1 MRDVVF
7 GIAILAAA
15 ALPRAAEAQTSQPAL
30 ARVHVMTGPGTLPRN
45 PKNRLEFLRYA
56 TTGEKPLSARE
67 LVERIPEIAQFARVT
82 ADDGPPIP
90 FDQPQQLKDLSLK
103 MSALLADPDLAGI
116 VFAHGTNTIEETAY
130 FLNLTVKSEKPIVI
144 VGAQRPFST
153 LSSDAALNLLNAIR
167 VAADPG
173 SRGKGT
179 LVVLNDTVQAARDVT
194 KSNTYRVETFQ
205 SREVGILG
213 YADPD
218 LAGIVFAHGTNTIE
232 ETAYFLNLTVK
243 SEKPIVI
250 VGAQRPFSTLSS
262 DAALNRLNAIRVA
275 ADPGSRGKGT
285 LVVLN
290 DTVQAARDVTKSNT
304 YRVET
309 FQSREVGILGYADP
323 DRVVYYRAPVRKH
336 TIQSEFDI
344 AQISSFPKVSI
355 LYSYSGDDG
364 DLARA
369 AVAAGAKGL
378 VIAGTGA
385 GHTNNARKILK
396 ELHESTGVIVVRSAR
411 VGAGRVVREDN
422 WQEPG
427 FVAADNLNPQKAR
440 ILLQLGLT
448 KTSKPDE
455 IQRMFD
461 EY

>member
-1 MRDVVF
+1 MIFSENRFTLFGIMPWRKPTAVPGAKPAWCEGAASSANDPDPLPLQIATEAGYDPMIRAPGRDRMRDVVF

-15 ALPRAAEAQTSQPAL
+15 AWPRTAEAQTSQPAL

-56 TTGEKPLSARE
+56 TTGEKPLSAQE
-67 LVERIPEIAQFARVT
+67 LVERIPELAQFARVT
-82 ADDGPPIP
+82 ADDGPAMP
-90 FDQPQQLKDLSLK
+90 FDQPQQLKELSLK

-218 LAGIVFAHGTNTIE
+218 
-232 ETAYFLNLTVK
+232 
-243 SEKPIVI
+243 
-250 VGAQRPFSTLSS
+250 
-262 DAALNRLNAIRVA
+262 
-275 ADPGSRGKGT
+275 
-285 LVVLN
+285 
-290 DTVQAARDVTKSNT
+290 
-304 YRVET
+304 
-309 FQSREVGILGYADP
+309 
-323 DRVVYYRAPVRKH
+323 RVVYYRAPVRKH
-336 TIQSEFDI
+336 TIQSEFDV